1 MSTNELSGQE
11 RTDDEPTKAEL
22 RAEWEGFEFRVPAE
36 GRVRVENVSYGDE
49 SGEHVY
55 VVSVEAGIPFDCT
68 CPAWEYH
75 NPEGGCKHMNAVENR
90 PAVTHAASI
99 TTTSSQRVATDGGT
113 QQVASDA
120 DGTDGSRP
128 QTDHWGQPVEHY
140 DDAGGA
146 GEKSECQ
153 GCGSR
158 SEVALVAATAENSH
172 QWEEFYRCQNCN
184 AGGSFRVDETQPT
197 REAQRTWTGMMAY
210 PDE

>member
-11 RTDDEPTKAEL
+11 TP
-22 RAEWEGFEFRVPAE
+22 
-36 GRVRVENVSYGDE
+36 
-49 SGEHVY
+49 
-55 VVSVEAGIPFDCT
+55 DCT
-68 CPAWEYH
+68 GLKTTVCANGVINVKRPQSDRAH
-75 NPEGGCKHMNAVENR
+75 STFVDSDGDVLRCSCKGHKFNGHCVHQDEIKKR
-90 PAVTHAASI
+90 PLVRSSAAAAAAE
-99 TTTSSQRVATDGGT
+99 TSQRVATDGGT
-113 QQVASDA
+113 RQVATDA
-120 DGTDGSRP
+120 GDTNDTRP
-128 QTDHWGQPVEHY
+128 QTDHWSQPVEHY
-140 DDAGGA
+140 DDAAEA

-158 SEVALVAATAENSH
+158 FEVALVAATAENSH